1 MRISD
6 WSSDVCSSDLTGLGA
21 AQLLRVDGHHHVIET
36 ESGHIGFA
44 PLDEVET
51 RIRERLGE
59 RYGRVSVERIVSGPA
74 LDDIYAALGGTPPA
88 EDRALWTAALEGTD
102 PLAME
107 ALERFCLSL
116 GSVAGDLLRAVAG
129 RDRKSTRLNSSH

>member
-1 MRISD
+1 M
-6 WSSDVCSSDLTGLGA
+6 
-21 AQLLRVDGHHHVIET
+21 QLFICLSIPRPPRPTLPD
-36 ESGHIGFA
+36 
-44 PLDEVET
+44 PLFPYT
-51 RIRERLGE
+51 TLFR
-59 RYGRVSVERIVSGPA
+59 S